1 MIDYAI
7 CDQDLFRHIANFTVK
22 EPSSYSDHSPIITWI
37 NINTINQNPVAPI
50 INDALLHLP
59 KQFIWE
65 NESPQKFRATL
76 QTEHIQRMINEF
88 LDDAVPSE
96 NVITS
101 LDAVETIFTTTA
113 KRCLKIKTT
122 KKRRHKISF
131 NKKWF
136 DKECRLKRH
145 ELRKLANKKH
155 RDPLNFTLREE
166 YHTVLRQYKD
176 LLNHKKNEFVNY
188 RLLELENTVDD
199 SDNKRFWNCLKSMDD
214 TIKETS
220 IPPVTEENWMSHF
233 QSLHS
238 NEPLNPHQEMIT
250 NQLRNLEQEL
260 TPQTQ
265 ALDYLI
271 NETEIR
277 IAVKKLKNNKSS
289 FSDKIKNEMIKSAVN
304 ELMPVYLKLFNT
316 VLRSGIMP
324 QTWYNGIITPI
335 FKSGV
340 KSDPSNYRGICISSC
355 LGKLFCSILNQR
367 LLDHVKSLDI
377 LHKSQ
382 IGFLANNRTADHVL
396 RLRTLIDKYV
406 HGHQTKVY
414 ACFVDFRKAF
424 DSVWHDGLLFK
435 LLQYNVRGKFF
446 SLIKSLYANSTC
458 SVRLG
463 SKKTRSFQ
471 YARGVRQ
478 GCILSPLLFNLY
490 LNDLAFSLNNI
501 LSDPFVLPNGMKLSS
516 LLYADDLII
525 LSRSKVG
532 LQNCLNTLSSYCN
545 SWMLKI
551 NPKKT
556 KIIIFQKCKRKC
568 DSSFY
573 ICNEKIAIVQN
584 YTYLGTCISSTG
596 NFTLSLDHLRQK
608 AFHALFSLRRNIDF
622 KSLKPSLAF
631 KIFDSMI
638 SPILTYNSEVWGT
651 FVKSDFKSWDN
662 SLIEKA
668 HLQFCKR
675 YLEVHNKAS
684 NMASRAELGKYPI
697 IIDINKK
704 ILNYLSYL
712 QDKDDN
718 SIVKQSLQISI
729 ELYNSGQNSFY
740 SNIMKT
746 SEYFSLFDFNYN
758 SLSDSKIKQ
767 LVDLM
772 KKQYVSYWNQTLQ
785 HSRKL
790 SFYHSIK
797 KNYSLSAYLDS
808 TRKNPMGRTLV
819 KLRIGCHNLRV
830 ETGRYDKIPLEERIC
845 PLCTGNKIED
855 ETHLLLDC
863 QRYSSMRD
871 IFLSKIEAKID
882 EIRKLSH
889 ENLISQLMNSNDY
902 YVNLRLIMFISSCF
916 EMRNKL
922 I

>member
-1 MIDYAI
+1 MEALHANSDWKIKSGKKSFGKGNEKDSTKRDKNCKRCFSREILIYCHRRYEVLLIYWFVVLSGVIISRRGSSCLRTFTSENLAYDFGRNACGTQRNSIDNELNNHGKRLLEICRNTDLRILNGRVSGDSLGRPAFHSKSSVSVIDYAI

-37 NINTINQNPVAPI
+37 NFNTINQNPVAPI
-50 INDALLHLP
+50 INDTLLHLP

-88 LDDAVPSE
+88 LDDTVPSE

-101 LDAVETIFTTTA
+101 LDAVETIFTTTS

-145 ELRKLANKKH
+145 ELRKLANEKH

-220 IPPVTEENWMSHF
+220 VPPVTEENWMSHF

-250 NQLRNLEQEL
+250 NQLQNLEQEL

-277 IAVKKLKNNKSS
+277 IAVKKLKNNKSA

-316 VLRSGIMP
+316 VLRSGI
-324 QTWYNGIITPI
+324 
-335 FKSGV
+335 KSGV

-355 LGKLFCSILNQR
+355 LGKLLCSILNQR

-396 RLRTLIDKYV
+396 TLRTLIDKYA

-424 DSVWHDGLLFK
+424 DLVWHDGLLFK

-490 LNDLAFSLNNI
+490 LNDLAFSFNNI
-501 LSDPFVLPNGMKLSS
+501 LSDPFVLPNGLKLNS
-516 LLYADDLII
+516 LSYADDLII

-545 SWMLKI
+545 SWMLK
-551 NPKKT
+551 
-556 KIIIFQKCKRKC
+556 
-568 DSSFY
+568 
-573 ICNEKIAIVQN
+573 
-584 YTYLGTCISSTG
+584 
-596 NFTLSLDHLRQK
+596 H
-608 AFHALFSLRRNIDF
+608 
-622 KSLKPSLAF
+622 KS
-631 KIFDSMI
+631 
-638 SPILTYNSEVWGT
+638 
-651 FVKSDFKSWDN
+651 
-662 SLIEKA
+662 
-668 HLQFCKR
+668 
-675 YLEVHNKAS
+675 
-684 NMASRAELGKYPI
+684 
-697 IIDINKK
+697 
-704 ILNYLSYL
+704 
-712 QDKDDN
+712 
-718 SIVKQSLQISI
+718 
-729 ELYNSGQNSFY
+729 
-740 SNIMKT
+740 
-746 SEYFSLFDFNYN
+746 
-758 SLSDSKIKQ
+758 
-767 LVDLM
+767 
-772 KKQYVSYWNQTLQ
+772 
-785 HSRKL
+785 
-790 SFYHSIK
+790 
-797 KNYSLSAYLDS
+797 
-808 TRKNPMGRTLV
+808 
-819 KLRIGCHNLRV
+819 
-830 ETGRYDKIPLEERIC
+830 
-845 PLCTGNKIED
+845 
-855 ETHLLLDC
+855 
-863 QRYSSMRD
+863 
-871 IFLSKIEAKID
+871 
-882 EIRKLSH
+882 
-889 ENLISQLMNSNDY
+889 
-902 YVNLRLIMFISSCF
+902 
-916 EMRNKL
+916 
-922 I
+922 